1 MKGIANG
8 FCLLVICSTL
18 LIACSS
24 PAPSLPRSYLLS
36 PSAPQEAKEISRPV
50 WLVADNQIHNL
61 YGEPIPLLRTGLAD
75 RLVEW
80 AIRSVQLDFYGE
92 YLLRWFL
99 ERRASAEPVHPVI
112 HLGDASDISCT
123 GEFERFLEIMR
134 LAKGGWVMAPGN
146 HDGFFYGD
154 EQADLE
160 GDSDWTDGCKNA
172 GEPMTKDR
180 FIRLYLQALN
190 DQYGQEGRPLW
201 TGPSIPS
208 RGDWRVDSEKSAGR
222 ANSFLSAVT
231 WNIDEGHPWR
241 SFLVQELDLSAADEP
256 VKVKAVILDTVQY
269 RWKPCLLPLFL
280 NAGWT
285 GGLRDDQVDVVRSW
299 IGQPGVSNPAKP
311 CLWILFGHHRFEELG
326 SSSQKAVDDLRKR
339 SAALLYVSAH
349 DHQGK
354 FVVNGKDYEEG
365 NWLELNLGSAL
376 DWPAE
381 ARRFGLIRAK
391 MEGAKGLAMLPK
403 PGRAYPE
410 ALGRLR
416 IRPSDSAREEEWA
429 VLLDTPRYVMEDLL
443 REEGI
448 PAHEPRWEATPND
461 PDYYLRHEDLRDLD
475 AVRAEI
481 ILKSTL
487 LASHRRL
494 LENNPTV
501 IGAAGDFWP
510 EGCSSDALVLE
521 RIEILLGESRRQLE
535 TSGKPQ
541 EEKAILQA
549 LTAQRHDLTGFL
561 VEFDRFERLRP
572 VQDPETRRKY
582 RLSQAV
588 WASWYD
594 SVHSR
599 NAPVNARYIV
609 FPPPNPP

>member
-8 FCLLVICSTL
+8 ICLLVIFSAMLGACSTQ
-18 LIACSS
+18 
-24 PAPSLPRSYLLS
+24 PPSLPRGYLIS
-36 PSAPQEAKEISRPV
+36 QSGPQEAKEISRPV

-75 RLVEW
+75 QLVEW

-99 ERRASAEPVHPVI
+99 EKKASADPVHPVI

-123 GEFERFLEIMR
+123 GEFERFLEIIR

-146 HDGFFYGD
+146 HDGFFYGN
-154 EQADLE
+154 EQQDTE
-160 GDSDWTDGCKNA
+160 GGSDWSDACKNA
-172 GEPMTKDR
+172 GEPMTKAK
-180 FIRLYLQALN
+180 FIRLYLKVLN

-201 TGPSIPS
+201 TGSSIPS
-208 RGDWRVDSEKSAGR
+208 RGEWRFDSGKSAGKG
-222 ANSFLSAVT
+222 SHFLSAVA
-231 WNIDEGHPWR
+231 WNIDEARPWR

-256 VKVKAVILDTVQY
+256 VKVKAVILDTAQY
-269 RWKPCLLPLFL
+269 RWKPRLFPLFL

-299 IGQPGVSNPAKP
+299 IDQPGVLEPGKQ
-311 CLWILFGHHRFEELG
+311 CLWVLIGHHRFQELG

-339 SAALLYVSAH
+339 SVALLYVSAH

-365 NWLELNLGSAL
+365 NWLELNIGSIL

-391 MEGAKGLAMLPK
+391 VEGAKGLGMLKTPA
-403 PGRAYPE
+403 RAYPE
-410 ALGRLR
+410 ALKRLR
-416 IRPSDSAREEEWA
+416 IRPQESAREEEWA
-429 VLLDTPRYVMEDLL
+429 VLLDTPRYLMEELL

-448 PAHEPRWEATPND
+448 PAHERRWEATPND

-494 LENNPTV
+494 LVNNPTV
-501 IGAAGDFWP
+501 AGAPGDFWP
-510 EGCSSDALVLE
+510 EGCSSDAMVIEKIDMLLE
-521 RIEILLGESRRQLE
+521 ESRRQLE
-535 TSGKPQ
+535 TSAKL
-541 EEKAILQA
+541 EDEKSLLQA
-549 LTAQRHDLTGFL
+549 MAVQRRDLTGFL

-572 VQDPETRRKY
+572 VQDPETRHRY
-582 RLSQAV
+582 RLSQAI

-609 FPPPNPP
+609 LPTSNGP

>member
-1 MKGIANG
+1 MKGIANVI
-8 FCLLVICSTL
+8 CLLVMCSIWLGACST
-18 LIACSS
+18 
-24 PAPSLPRSYLLS
+24 PPPSLPRSYLIS
-36 PSAPQEAKEISRPV
+36 QSGPHEAKEISRPI

-75 RLVEW
+75 QLVEW

-99 ERRASAEPVHPVI
+99 EKRAGADPLHSVI
-112 HLGDASDISCT
+112 HLGDACDISCT
-123 GEFERFLEIMR
+123 GEFERFLDIMR

-146 HDGFFYGD
+146 HDGFFYGN
-154 EQADLE
+154 EQRDLE
-160 GDSDWTDGCKNA
+160 GDSDWSDACKNA
-172 GEPMTKDR
+172 GAPLTKDK
-180 FIRLYLQALN
+180 FIRLYLKVLN

-208 RGDWRVDSEKSAGR
+208 RGDWRFDNEKSARRGH
-222 ANSFLSAVT
+222 SFLSAVS
-231 WNIDEGHPWR
+231 WNIDEAHPWR
-241 SFLVQELDLSAADEP
+241 SFVIQELDLSVPDEP
-256 VKVKAVILDTVQY
+256 VQVKAVILDTAQY
-269 RWKPCLLPLFL
+269 RWKPSLFPLFL

-285 GGLRDDQVDVVRSW
+285 GGLQDDQLEGVRSW
-299 IGQPGVSNPAKP
+299 IEQPCGAGKQ
-311 CLWILFGHHRFEELG
+311 CLWVLIGHHRFQELG
-326 SSSQKAVDDLRKR
+326 SSSQKAVDDLRMH
-339 SAALLYVSAH
+339 SGALLYVSAH
-349 DHQGK
+349 DHLGK
-354 FVVNGKDYEEG
+354 FVVNGKGHDEG
-365 NWLELNLGSAL
+365 NWLELNIGSIL

-391 MEGAKGLAMLPK
+391 IEGAKGLVMLKAPA
-403 PGRAYPE
+403 RAYPE
-410 ALGRLR
+410 ALKRLR
-416 IRPSDSAREEEWA
+416 ILPPEAAEEEEWA
-429 VLLDTPRYVMEDLL
+429 VLLDTPRYVMEELL
-443 REEGI
+443 REEGV
-448 PAHEPRWEATPND
+448 PAHERRWEATPND

-475 AVRAEI
+475 AVRAEV

-494 LENNPTV
+494 LVNNPTV
-501 IGAAGDFWP
+501 AGAAGDFWP
-510 EGCSSDALVLE
+510 AGCSTDAMVME
-521 RIEILLGESRRQLE
+521 KIDRLLGESRRQLE
-535 TSGKPQ
+535 TSAKPE
-541 EEKAILQA
+541 EEKSVLQA
-549 LTAQRHDLTGFL
+549 MAVQRRDLTGFL

-609 FPPPNPP
+609 FPPTNAP